1 LPSDKVYIC
10 TFGFR
15 KKVMKEES
23 KKISFL
29 ANRYGLL
36 TVLGLG
42 YSFLGSGIA
51 SAAVAPTTT
60 DVAASARYIAGA
72 NADNIFTVG
81 TDNKVPAAKTADGNI
96 FRHDVEDNIK
106 LTGAAD
112 KGVVAQVVF
121 NKAQE
126 AAAAASGGTAGA
138 GFAPKVRNAADIKAS
153 LASSGEI
160 NKFFATGEAT
170 SLATIFNRIAAEKA
184 KAVISGLV
192 VTDVADAKLYSG
204 SNSVGLGNP
213 GGSAVTGPMVE
224 GVLANL
230 KAKSFANKAE
240 IGIWLDLF
248 VGAVS
253 QTVDNID
260 YNTVNNNVKAQTSQA
275 QLNAIGTELKRI
287 FEGNNAANAPLRSM
301 SGLIQRMVLT
311 SFLSSKRRQ
320 PSSRTLRW
328 L

>member
-1 LPSDKVYIC
+1 
-10 TFGFR
+10 
-15 KKVMKEES
+15 MKITNER
-23 KKISFL
+23 L
-29 ANRYGLL
+29 GGVAN
-36 TVLGLG
+36 
-42 YSFLGSGIA
+42 
-51 SAAVAPTTT
+51 
-60 DVAASARYIAGA
+60 
-72 NADNIFTVG
+72 
-81 TDNKVPAAKTADGNI
+81 
-96 FRHDVEDNIK
+96 VE
-106 LTGAAD
+106 
-112 KGVVAQVVF
+112 QV
-121 NKAQE
+121 
-126 AAAAASGGTAGA
+126 
-138 GFAPKVRNAADIKAS
+138 
-153 LASSGEI
+153 
-160 NKFFATGEAT
+160 TGEAT